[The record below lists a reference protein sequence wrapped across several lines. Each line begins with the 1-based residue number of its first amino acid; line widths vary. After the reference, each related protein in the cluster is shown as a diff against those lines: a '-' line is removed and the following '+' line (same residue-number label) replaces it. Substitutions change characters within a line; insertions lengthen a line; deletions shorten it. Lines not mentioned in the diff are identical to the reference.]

1 MPEESLNIF
10 DTIKDV
16 LVNLMENPV
25 FPIILVGFSVLL
37 VVISSFL
44 LIRRHL
50 RSDNKLPTSLQQ
62 VMLLI
67 TLPKES
73 EIKEGENKQETPE
86 EMIFEAEAF
95 LNALGGMKAQRGMSS
110 MMAGRHDH
118 FSFEIVAYGGLISF
132 YVVVPQYL
140 RDYMEQHIN
149 AQYPDAQI
157 EEVNEFNLFSP
168 KSHIVATT
176 LTFKKEYIF
185 PIRTYR
191 EMDVDPLNSLT
202 NVLSKISSDEGV
214 AIQYVARS
222 AKAEWRNWGAS
233 VAKKMH
239 QGQTVKEAVGR
250 RGLWGFIY
258 GLFRTFVPEKKTE
271 LEQQRSLS
279 ARDEEIV
286 KSLENKVSKAGL
298 EVNIRII
305 VSTQSQE
312 RSQSYLKDI
321 VDSFSQYSLFEY
333 GNGFVRSDPYF
344 KKDKL
349 ILDYIYRYFDKK
361 KKLVLNTEEMA
372 SLYHFPLVTTETPN
386 IRWLV
391 ARKAPAPTNLPKE
404 GLILGKNL
412 YRGEEHIIRINPKD
426 RQRQVYVIDKSVLLS
441 NMIIQDIINGEGVG
455 VIDPHGDLINDVL
468 AHIPKERA
476 EDVIYFNPSDLDRP
490 MGLNMLEVSSPDQ
503 KDFAVQEMISI
514 FYKLF
519 PPEMIGP
526 MFEHN
531 MRNVMLTLMEDEEHP
546 GTITDIPR
554 MFTDPAF
561 QKYKLSKVK
570 DHVVRAFWEQEMAKT
585 SDFHKSEM
593 LGYLISKVGRFVENS
608 MMRNIIGQPKS
619 GFNFEDVM
627 NNRKILLVNL
637 SKGTTGEVNSSLLG
651 LILVSKLQMAAMKR
665 ASMAEEDRKDFYLY
679 IDEFQNFVT
688 DSIATILS
696 EARKYRL
703 DLTIAHQYIGQLL
716 QDNGD
721 SKIKDAVFGNVGT
734 MLAFRV
740 GVDDAEVLA
749 KEFDPVFNE
758 FDAIN
763 VEMYTANAKL
773 LIDNTTSKPFNMI
786 TYPPQPGNPEM
797 VKKII
802 ELSRLKYGKDKKL
815 IEAEMAEV
823 SKLGNTKP
831 AQGQATGERS
841 M

>member
-1 MPEESLNIF
+1 MNVF
-10 DTIKDV
+10 A
-16 LVNLMENPV
+16 NLMENSA
-25 FPIILVGFSVLL
+25 FPIILVGISVLI
-37 VVISSFL
+37 VAISSFL
-44 LIRRHL
+44 IIRRNM
-50 RSDNKLPTSLQQ
+50 RSQKKLPNALQK

-73 EIKEGENKQETPE
+73 EIKEGENKQESVE
-86 EMIFEAEAF
+86 EMLVEAEAF
-95 LNALGGMKAQRGMSS
+95 LNALGGMKAQRGAASIVG
-110 MMAGRHDH
+110 GRTDN

-132 YVVVPQYL
+132 YVVIPRYL
-140 RDYMEQHIN
+140 RDYMEQHIS

-157 EEVNEFNLFSP
+157 EETEEFNLFSP
-168 KSHIVATT
+168 QSKIAATT
-176 LTFKKEYIF
+176 LTFKKQYIF

-191 EMDVDPLNSLT
+191 ELDVDPLSSLT
-202 NVLSKISSDEGV
+202 NVLSKIAPDEGAV
-214 AIQYVARS
+214 IQYVARS
-222 AKAEWRNWGAS
+222 AKAEWRNWGAR
-233 VAKKMH
+233 VAKDIH
-239 QGQTVKEAVGR
+239 NGRAVKEAVGR
-250 RGLWGFIY
+250 NGFLGFLFGLY
-258 GLFRTFVPEKKTE
+258 RTFVPEKKNE
-271 LEQQRSLS
+271 LDKQHQLS

-298 EVNIRII
+298 DVNIRII
-305 VSTQSQE
+305 VSTKSQE
-312 RSQSYLKDI
+312 RSQKYLKDI
-321 VDSFSQYSLFEY
+321 VDSFSQYSSFEY
-333 GNGFVRSDPYF
+333 GNGFVRNDPYF
-344 KKDKL
+344 KKDQL
-349 ILDYIYRYFDKK
+349 ILDYIYRTFNKK
-361 KKLVLNTEEMA
+361 KLLVLNTEEMA
-372 SLYHFPLVTTETPN
+372 SLFHFPLVTTETPN

-404 GLILGKNL
+404 GLVLGKNL
-412 YRGEEHIIRINPKD
+412 YRGEEHVVRIKPKD
-426 RQRQVYVIDKSVLLS
+426 RQRHVYVIGKSGVGKSVLLS

-455 VIDPHGDLINDVL
+455 VIDPHGDLINDIL

-476 EDVIYFNPSDLDRP
+476 EDVIHFNPSDLDRP

-531 MRNVMLTLMEDEEHP
+531 MRNVMLTLMEDEENP

-619 GFNFEDVM
+619 GFNFEEVM
-627 NNRKILLVNL
+627 NNKKILLVNL

-763 VEMYTANAKL
+763 VEMYTANVKL
-773 LIDNTTSKPFNMI
+773 LIDNTTSKPFNMM
-786 TYPPQPGNPEM
+786 TYPPQPGNPEIA
-797 VKKII
+797 KKII
-802 ELSRLKYGKDKKL
+802 ELSRLKYGTDRKV
-815 IEAEMAEV
+815 IEAAMAEV

-831 AQGQATGERS
+831 AQGQATGEKS